1 MREAISEYLEEGEER
16 HGHRVEVREGA
27 RPEEFGPVG
36 GDKHAA
42 LAPGPGPPAAT
53 LCRVGLAGHNE
64 RGRRQRPA
72 RVPAL
77 GRVRVKDGTLPP
89 HTFPHAAAGDA
100 EGRVEMGTLTRASSE
115 QLDAYERKGEPD
127 GSGDRLMREA
137 IRRNQMHSDALRPMS
152 AKMSQ
157 PVRSKMSAMSTFGN
171 ERAMDSEMCLS
182 SLNLE
187 KSIKARK
194 EARAPKMRW
203 LKVITSVL
211 FSGLKRA
218 NSKQMRSSMYL
229 GHHAIKGGHR

>member
-42 LAPGPGPPAAT
+42 LAPGPGPLAAA

-89 HTFPHAAAGDA
+89 PTFPHAAAGDA

-115 QLDAYERKGEPD
+115 QLDAYERKLIAAALAQSDGNVAEAARRLQTDRPNLYRRMRRLGLGASGE
-127 GSGDRLMREA
+127 S
-137 IRRNQMHSDALRPMS
+137 
-152 AKMSQ
+152 
-157 PVRSKMSAMSTFGN
+157 
-171 ERAMDSEMCLS
+171 
-182 SLNLE
+182 
-187 KSIKARK
+187 
-194 EARAPKMRW
+194 
-203 LKVITSVL
+203 
-211 FSGLKRA
+211 
-218 NSKQMRSSMYL
+218 
-229 GHHAIKGGHR
+229 

>member
-1 MREAISEYLEEGEER
+1 
-16 HGHRVEVREGA
+16 V
-27 RPEEFGPVG
+27 
-36 GDKHAA
+36 
-42 LAPGPGPPAAT
+42 
-53 LCRVGLAGHNE
+53 
-64 RGRRQRPA
+64 
-72 RVPAL
+72 
-77 GRVRVKDGTLPP
+77 
-89 HTFPHAAAGDA
+89 
-100 EGRVEMGTLTRASSE
+100 GTLTRASSE
-115 QLDAYERKGEPD
+115 QLDSYERKGEPD

-229 GHHAIKGGHR
+229 GHHAIKGGHQ

>member
-1 MREAISEYLEEGEER
+1 
-16 HGHRVEVREGA
+16 
-27 RPEEFGPVG
+27 
-36 GDKHAA
+36 
-42 LAPGPGPPAAT
+42 
-53 LCRVGLAGHNE
+53 
-64 RGRRQRPA
+64 
-72 RVPAL
+72 
-77 GRVRVKDGTLPP
+77 
-89 HTFPHAAAGDA
+89 
-100 EGRVEMGTLTRASSE
+100 MGTLTRASSE
-115 QLDAYERKGEPD
+115 QLDAYERKDEPD

-157 PVRSKMSAMSTFGN
+157 PATSKISAMSTFGN

-229 GHHAIKGGHR
+229 GHHAINGVISEVISVIKANSKQATSSMYHGCLRNAKGPCVIILMTSPPHVNSMKVTSSPDRTCHIRDHDYIWKDGHIREGV